1 MKIYL
6 FNTKD
11 VIKKF
16 PNFNPFMPSD
26 WNELNE
32 LPKEVYELI
41 DIAYKNDTV
50 FTEYNFM
57 LCFNLQDKE
66 TNNNNYVM
74 FIPDP
79 KFNIK

>member
-1 MKIYL
+1 M

-11 VIKKF
+11 VIKRF
-16 PNFNPFMPSD
+16 PDFNPFTPSD
-26 WNELNE
+26 WNESNE
-32 LPKEVYELI
+32 LPMGVYELI

-66 TNNNNYVM
+66 TNSSNGNYVM

-79 KFNIK
+79 KFNII